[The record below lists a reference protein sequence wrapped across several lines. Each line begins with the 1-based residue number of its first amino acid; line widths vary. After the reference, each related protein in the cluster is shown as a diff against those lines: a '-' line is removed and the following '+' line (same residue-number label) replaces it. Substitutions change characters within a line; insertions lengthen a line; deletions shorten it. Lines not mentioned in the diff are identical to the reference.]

1 MPIRA
6 SVPNEFLQLVKMME
20 IIIPAPSGFDFNRQN
35 MVKFVGHQ
43 KVSLKRMDCQIRRE
57 LISNRLIF

>member
-1 MPIRA
+1 MPIRV
-6 SVPNEFLQLVKMME
+6 SVSNEFLQPVNM
-20 IIIPAPSGFDFNRQN
+20 PPSGFDFNRQN

-57 LISNRLIF
+57 LISNQLIFLG